1 MKYLFLRNKIGL
13 KKHILKFYIIQIL
26 LLLIYII
33 INKSL
38 IKNYST
44 NEYFSLLGL
53 KSIKDSYIMYILIKM
68 TSYLVIIHITI
79 KVFAESIIKN
89 IQYII
94 LRINKKKWI
103 SYEMSNFIFYIIIMR
118 SIYNILIYL
127 SLSILGMKILF
138 STFIIIYIKDI
149 LFFITLLL
157 SIISILNILCLN
169 NYKKLFIIFPIA
181 LIIISLFINLE
192 NIPIIF
198 LLLNVI
204 FLIIINI
211 LLFTPTNFYTKYYIK

>member
-89 IQYII
+89 I
-94 LRINKKKWI
+94 
-103 SYEMSNFIFYIIIMR
+103 
-118 SIYNILIYL
+118 
-127 SLSILGMKILF
+127 
-138 STFIIIYIKDI
+138 
-149 LFFITLLL
+149 
-157 SIISILNILCLN
+157 
-169 NYKKLFIIFPIA
+169 
-181 LIIISLFINLE
+181 
-192 NIPIIF
+192 
-198 LLLNVI
+198 
-204 FLIIINI
+204 
-211 LLFTPTNFYTKYYIK
+211 